1 MGPDPG
7 VGVGR
12 SEVSESQLGL
22 EVAGEPGQS
31 RQGKAGGGGG
41 GRGGAPGPMPLACP
55 RARRPRAPAGLGSP
69 RGGCA
74 ELPCFRLRKPSAQA
88 LTAVE
93 EIMEGVFRVRLFS
106 TSLFTIWRPAFKLY
120 FYSQRH
126 FGCIYD
132 SQTSLGE
139 RWE

>member
-74 ELPCFRLRKPSAQA
+74 EPSAAGATLLQTPETQCPGSYGCRRNHGGC
-88 LTAVE
+88 LSSPP
-93 EIMEGVFRVRLFS
+93 L
-106 TSLFTIWRPAFKLY
+106 LY
-120 FYSQRH
+120 LSVYNMAT
-126 FGCIYD
+126 C
-132 SQTSLGE
+132 L
-139 RWE
+139 